1 MKDAMGVEKEKYFN
15 STIIR
20 SNLKVIDMDE
30 DKHNKY
36 LSIISRIPFIYD
48 NNNEI
53 VQMNLKQVN
62 DSIYFNGLVAKEL
75 SGGYAINGVI
85 RLQEEVISINVDF
98 DNNNKYEQFIVKF
111 DEIKKER
118 RK

>member
-1 MKDAMGVEKEKYFN
+1 MNDVIKIEKERNFN
-15 STIIR
+15 SSIIR
-20 SNLKVIDMDE
+20 SNLTEIAMDE
-30 DKHNKY
+30 DKRDEY
-36 LSIISRIPFIYD
+36 LSIISKIPFIYD

-62 DSIYFNGLVAKEL
+62 TSIYFNGLVAKEL
-75 SGGYAINGVI
+75 YGGYAINGVI
-85 RLQEEVISINVDF
+85 RLQEELVAINVDF
-98 DNNNKYEQFIVKF
+98 DNNNNYEHFIVNF